1 MPAFP
6 CLRLPA
12 RLVDPAPCGRLAAAA
27 LLTLALA
34 LAGCGT
40 TPPSSKRNAGVASTP
55 AAGISLPPFQGPDGP
70 PEHPPA
76 GLESVPDAVPRDE
89 PVAAGGANRPYEVS
103 GIGYVP
109 IVDDRPYAERG
120 LASWYGRRFHG
131 RRTSSG
137 EPYDMYAMSAA
148 HPTLPIPSYVRVR
161 NPANGRS
168 VIVRV
173 NDRGPFHPG
182 RVIDMSY
189 VAALKLGIL
198 RGTTPVEL
206 SRLTREEIR
215 SGRWREEPATND
227 REALALPA
235 ALPAGSAVAIL
246 AGRTVPPADGA
257 AGAVAAGAT
266 TAGVSVPPV
275 PVAADLLPVGTG
287 TATSAAPAASAAS
300 AAASAAAGWWVQ
312 LGAFRDPAGAE
323 SLQRRAAAGLDWL
336 APLLA
341 VFHDSSLHRLQAGP
355 YASRIEATGIRDRI
369 AAALGLSPL
378 LVERR

>member
-1 MPAFP
+1 MPAFCRP
-6 CLRLPA
+6 RLPA
-12 RLVDPAPCGRLAAAA
+12 ILAEPASCGRLAAAA
-27 LLTLALA
+27 LLALA

-40 TPPSSKRNAGVASTP
+40 TTPSSVRTARTVVPPVGAGSVRS
-55 AAGISLPPFQGPDGP
+55 PFSGPDGP

-89 PVAAGGANRPYEVS
+89 LIAVGGANRPYEVFGVS
-103 GIGYVP
+103 YLP
-109 IVDDRPYAERG
+109 IVDDRPHVERG

-148 HPTLPIPSYVRVR
+148 HRTLPIPSYVRVR

-173 NDRGPFHPG
+173 NDRGPFHSE
-182 RVIDMSY
+182 RVIDLSY

-198 RGTTPVEL
+198 RGTTMVEV

-215 SGRWREEPATND
+215 SGSWREAPATTG
-227 REALALPA
+227 RETLPLPA
-235 ALPAGSAVAIL
+235 ALPASSPTAIVA
-246 AGRTVPPADGA
+246 AGTVPPAGA
-257 AGAVAAGAT
+257 AIDAAATGAT
-266 TAGVSVPPV
+266 TAGVSVLPV
-275 PVAADLLPVGTG
+275 LITADLLPVVAV
-287 TATSAAPAASAAS
+287 TAPSAAPAASAA
-300 AAASAAAGWWVQ
+300 APFAAAGWWVQ

-323 SLQRRAAAGLDWL
+323 ALQRRAAAGLDWL

-341 VFHDSSLHRLQAGP
+341 VFHGSSVHRLQAGP
-355 YASRIEATGIRDRI
+355 YASRIEATEMRGRI
-369 AAALGLSPL
+369 GAALGLSPL
-378 LVERR
+378 VVERR